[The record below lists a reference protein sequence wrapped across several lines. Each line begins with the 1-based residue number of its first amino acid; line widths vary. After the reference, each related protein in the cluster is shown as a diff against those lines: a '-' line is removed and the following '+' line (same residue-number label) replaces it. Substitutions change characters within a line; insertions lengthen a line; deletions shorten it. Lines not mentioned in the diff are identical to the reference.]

1 MSRLLSL
8 AGREVSGDEVVEQ
21 PLLIDRD
28 GAAVFD
34 ISKSLEELD
43 LDVFRPEVV
52 FGGQV
57 GQSRQDRTH
66 VGVEI
71 AQNVFDGC

>member
-1 MSRLLSL
+1 
-8 AGREVSGDEVVEQ
+8 
-21 PLLIDRD
+21 
-28 GAAVFD
+28 
-34 ISKSLEELD
+34 
-43 LDVFRPEVV
+43 VV